1 MRRPK
6 GFKKLYGFVLK
17 KIKNDYQTFNIH
29 ITAIHRK
36 SVC

>member
-6 GFKKLYGFVLK
+6 GFKKTLWLCVE
-17 KIKNDYQTFNIH
+17 KINNDYQTFNIH